1 MTVLERV
8 VEHLA
13 GVTPDYIDE
22 YTLQA
27 QLHDVLEQA
36 GFYVKR
42 EHPLSDGVSR
52 IDLLV
57 LGADTVVGIEVKV
70 DGRWPD
76 VMRQLTRY
84 AECPELDALI
94 LVTTRAK
101 HHHVPTDIDGKPV
114 RLVTY
119 VTAGL

>member
-1 MTVLERV
+1 MPTLEHV
-8 VEHLA
+8 VELLA
-13 GVTPDYIDE
+13 EVTPDYIDE

-36 GFYVKR
+36 GYTATR
-42 EHPLSDGVSR
+42 EQRLSDGVSR
-52 IDLLV
+52 IDIYVKASDL
-57 LGADTVVGIEVKV
+57 TIGIEIKV
-70 DGRWPD
+70 AGQWPD
-76 VMRQLTRY
+76 VIRQLTRY

-101 HHHVPTDIDGKPV
+101 HHHVPTDIDGKPC

>member
-1 MTVLERV
+1 
-8 VEHLA
+8 
-13 GVTPDYIDE
+13 
-22 YTLQA
+22 
-27 QLHDVLEQA
+27 
-36 GFYVKR
+36 
-42 EHPLSDGVSR
+42 
-52 IDLLV
+52 LLV